1 MLHTA
6 LQIETRDGA
15 CPAHVFR
22 PSGHGPF
29 PAVLMYMDGIGM
41 RSALLDIAARIAAS
55 GSYVLLPNLFYRVGY
70 NAEHGVTVFSDPV
83 ARADLMTRIMPSATP
98 ANVMRDTDAFFAH
111 FDAQANVQHERIGI
125 TGYCM
130 GGRLALYA
138 AGQFGDRIAAMAS
151 YHGSG
156 MATDAPDSPHRRA
169 AEITARVYIAGAI
182 EDPGFDDA
190 QKDRLRRALAEA
202 GVDHTIETYNA
213 RHGWVPSDTPVHDA
227 VEAEHHWQTLL
238 DLFGGTIGAEH
249 A

>member
-1 MLHTA
+1 
-6 LQIETRDGA
+6 
-15 CPAHVFR
+15 
-22 PSGHGPF
+22 
-29 PAVLMYMDGIGM
+29 
-41 RSALLDIAARIAAS
+41 
-55 GSYVLLPNLFYRVGY
+55 
-70 NAEHGVTVFSDPV
+70 
-83 ARADLMTRIMPSATP
+83 
-98 ANVMRDTDAFFAH
+98 
-111 FDAQANVQHERIGI
+111 
-125 TGYCM
+125 M

-182 EDPGFDDA
+182 EDAGFDDA
-190 QKDRLRRALAEA
+190 QKDRLGRALTEA

-238 DLFGGTIGAEH
+238 NLFGGTIGTERA
-249 A
+249 